1 MDSSEIEREL
11 EIAEDTIIE
20 LRKEIELLKEELKN
34 VNPLAAYYK
43 EQQKIMNDLYG
54 RYYVTGYNTE
64 AVDRAG
70 TVQVQGQVEVE
81 EAPNNPWRGW

>member
-1 MDSSEIEREL
+1 MDNSEIEREL
-11 EIAEDTIIE
+11 EVAEDTIIE

-43 EQQKIMNDLYG
+43 EQQKISNDLYG
-54 RYYVTGYNTE
+54 RYYVTTE

-70 TVQVQGQVEVE
+70 TVQVQEVTGV
-81 EAPNNPWRGW
+81 EAPNEFLFNPWRGW